1 MLTRVVTR
9 VTEDIDAKSLELVS
23 DGFEELMQHPAT
35 LEVPNADPPKRKRGR
50 PRKSDQEKHEIY
62 KGKSDRELS
71 MMESKTPYISTY
83 EGTTKQLRDTING
96 IDMLAAQIQSDLQAV
111 RASRTLK
118 KKYDYVCELSSTIGS
133 LVSNRI
139 SAIKEI
145 NNTITNA
152 HKLDMSRSKTV
163 KELTD
168 GANDDKAVMDMYNAF
183 VNAPMGNVNAL
194 PPGFN
199 VPAHI
204 LNGAGGIP
212 VTQQGFTEDQMYES
226 FVNNPSPE
234 MSAIAMER
242 NPNIKI
248 VVVYNQETQ
257 DKYFDVVD
265 ITTGQSVPGI
275 ERPSEKL
282 LTHMDINIREGIARN
297 LDANLMYDLVLVGNR
312 RIDEY

>member
-9 VTEDIDAKSLELVS
+9 VAEDIDTKSLELVS
-23 DGFEELMQHPAT
+23 DGFEELMQHPAK
-35 LEVPNADPPKRKRGR
+35 LEIPNAEPTKRKRGR

-62 KGKSDRELS
+62 KGNSDRDLS

-118 KKYDYVCELSSTIGS
+118 KKYDYVCELSSTIGT

-139 SAIKEI
+139 SAIKEL

-152 HKLDMSRSKTV
+152 HKLDMSRSKTI
-163 KELTD
+163 KELSD

-183 VNAPMGNVNAL
+183 VNAPMGNANAL

-204 LNGAGGIP
+204 LNGSGGIP

-265 ITTGQSVPGI
+265 VTTGQSVPGI

>member
-9 VTEDIDAKSLELVS
+9 VTEDIDTKSLELVS

-35 LEVPNADPPKRKRGR
+35 LEVPNSDPPKRKRGR

-265 ITTGQSVPGI
+265 VTTGQSVPGI

>member
-9 VTEDIDAKSLELVS
+9 VTEDIDTKSLELVS

-35 LEVPNADPPKRKRGR
+35 LEVPNTDPPKRKRGR

-163 KELTD
+163 KELSD

-265 ITTGQSVPGI
+265 VTTGQSVPGI

>member
-35 LEVPNADPPKRKRGR
+35 LEVPNSDPPKRKRGR

-265 ITTGQSVPGI
+265 VTTGQSVPEI

>member
-1 MLTRVVTR
+1 MLTRVVSR
-9 VTEDIDAKSLELVS
+9 VTEDVDTKSLELATE
-23 DGFEELMQHPAT
+23 GFDELIQHPT
-35 LEVPNADPPKRKRGR
+35 RLEVPSNPEPPKKKRGR
-50 PRKSDQEKHEIY
+50 PRKSQEKHEIY

-83 EGTTKQLRDTING
+83 EGTSKQLRDTING
-96 IDMLAAQIQSDLQAV
+96 IDMMAAQIEADLQAV
-111 RASRTLK
+111 RSSRTLK
-118 KKYDYVCELSSTIGS
+118 KKYDYICELSSTIGT

-139 SAIKEI
+139 SAIKEL
-145 NNTITNA
+145 NNSITNA
-152 HKLDMSRSKTV
+152 HRLDMNRSKAI
-163 KELTD
+163 KELND

-183 VNAPMGNVNAL
+183 VNAPMGNVNSL
-194 PPGFN
+194 PSGFS
-199 VPAHI
+199 VPAQV
-204 LNGAGGIP
+204 LNGGGGVP
-212 VTQQGFTEDQMYES
+212 VTKQGFTEDQMYES

-257 DKYFDVVD
+257 EKYFDVID
-265 ITTGQSVPGI
+265 TSTGQSVPGI

-282 LTHMDINIREGIARN
+282 LGHMDINIREGIARN
-297 LDANLMYDLVLVGNR
+297 IDANLMYDLVLVGNR

>member
-9 VTEDIDAKSLELVS
+9 VTEDIDTKSLELVS
-23 DGFEELMQHPAT
+23 DGFEELMQHPAK
-35 LEVPNADPPKRKRGR
+35 LEVPNTDPPKRKRGR

-62 KGKSDRELS
+62 KGKSDRDLS

-163 KELTD
+163 KELSD

-183 VNAPMGNVNAL
+183 VNAPMGNMNAL

-265 ITTGQSVPGI
+265 VTTGQSVPGI

>member
-9 VTEDIDAKSLELVS
+9 VNEDIDTKSLELVT
-23 DGFEELMQHPAT
+23 DGFDELMQHPTT
-35 LEVPNADPPKRKRGR
+35 LEVPNAEPPKKKRGR
-50 PRKSDQEKHEIY
+50 PRKSQEKHEIY
-62 KGKSDRELS
+62 KGNSDRELS
-71 MMESKTPYISTY
+71 MMESNTPYISTY
-83 EGTTKQLRDTING
+83 EGTSKQLRDTING
-96 IDMLAAQIQSDLQAV
+96 IDMMAAQIQSDLQAV
-111 RASRTLK
+111 RSSRTLK
-118 KKYDYVCELSSTIGS
+118 KKYDYICELSSTIGT

-139 SAIKEI
+139 SAIREL
-145 NNTITNA
+145 NNSITNA
-152 HKLDMSRSKTV
+152 HKLDMNRSKTV

-183 VNAPMGNVNAL
+183 VNAPMGNMNTL
-194 PPGFN
+194 PAGFN

-204 LNGAGGIP
+204 LNGGGGIP
-212 VTQQGFTEDQMYES
+212 VTPQGFTEDQMYES

-265 ITTGQSVPGI
+265 VTTGQSVPGI

-282 LTHMDINIREGIARN
+282 LNHMDINIREGVARN

>member
-1 MLTRVVTR
+1 
-9 VTEDIDAKSLELVS
+9 
-23 DGFEELMQHPAT
+23 
-35 LEVPNADPPKRKRGR
+35 
-50 PRKSDQEKHEIY
+50 
-62 KGKSDRELS
+62 

>member
-35 LEVPNADPPKRKRGR
+35 LEVPNSDPPKRKRGR

-265 ITTGQSVPGI
+265 VTTGQSVPGI

>member
-9 VTEDIDAKSLELVS
+9 VNEDIDTKSLELVT
-23 DGFEELMQHPAT
+23 DGFDELMQHPTT
-35 LEVPNADPPKRKRGR
+35 LEVPNAEPPKKKRGR
-50 PRKSDQEKHEIY
+50 PKKSEKHEIY

-83 EGTTKQLRDTING
+83 EGTSKQLRDTING
-96 IDMLAAQIQSDLQAV
+96 IDMMAAQIQSDLQAV

-118 KKYDYVCELSSTIGS
+118 KKYDYICELSSTIGT

-139 SAIKEI
+139 SAIREL
-145 NNTITNA
+145 NNSITNA

-168 GANDDKAVMDMYNAF
+168 GANDDKTVMDMYNA
-183 VNAPMGNVNAL
+183 
-194 PPGFN
+194 
-199 VPAHI
+199 
-204 LNGAGGIP
+204 
-212 VTQQGFTEDQMYES
+212 

-265 ITTGQSVPGI
+265 VTTGQSVPGI

-282 LTHMDINIREGIARN
+282 LNHMDINIREGIARN

>member
-265 ITTGQSVPGI
+265 VTTGQSVPGI

>member
-9 VTEDIDAKSLELVS
+9 VNEDIDTNSLKLVT
-23 DGFEELMQHPAT
+23 DGFDELMQHPTT
-35 LEVPNADPPKRKRGR
+35 LEVPNTDPQKKKRGR
-50 PRKSDQEKHEIY
+50 PRKSHEKHEIY
-62 KGKSDRELS
+62 KGNSDRELS

-83 EGTTKQLRDTING
+83 EGTSKQLRDTING
-96 IDMLAAQIQSDLQAV
+96 IDMMAAQIQSDLQAV

-118 KKYDYVCELSSTIGS
+118 KKYDYICELSSTIGN
-133 LVSNRI
+133 LVGNRI
-139 SAIKEI
+139 SAIREL
-145 NNTITNA
+145 NSSITNA
-152 HKLDMSRSKTV
+152 HRLDMNRSKAI

-183 VNAPMGNVNAL
+183 VNAPMGNMNTL
-194 PPGFN
+194 PAGFN
-199 VPAHI
+199 IPAHI
-204 LNGAGGIP
+204 LNGNGGIP

-265 ITTGQSVPGI
+265 VTTGQSVPGI

-282 LTHMDINIREGIARN
+282 LNHMDINIREGIARN

>member
-9 VTEDIDAKSLELVS
+9 VTEDIDTKSLELVS
-23 DGFEELMQHPAT
+23 DGFEELMQHPAK
-35 LEVPNADPPKRKRGR
+35 LEVPNAEPPKRKRGR

-62 KGKSDRELS
+62 KGKSDRDLS

-183 VNAPMGNVNAL
+183 VNAPMGNMNAL

-265 ITTGQSVPGI
+265 VTTGQSVPGI

>member
-35 LEVPNADPPKRKRGR
+35 LEVPNTDPPKRKRGR
-50 PRKSDQEKHEIY
+50 PRKSDHEKHEIY

-163 KELTD
+163 KELSD

-183 VNAPMGNVNAL
+183 VNAPMGNMNAL

-265 ITTGQSVPGI
+265 VTTGQSVPGI

>member
-133 LVSNRI
+133 VVSNRI

-265 ITTGQSVPGI
+265 VTTGQSVPGI

>member
-9 VTEDIDAKSLELVS
+9 VNEDIDTKSLELVT
-23 DGFEELMQHPAT
+23 DGFDELMQHPTT
-35 LEVPNADPPKRKRGR
+35 LEVPNAEPPKKKRGR
-50 PRKSDQEKHEIY
+50 PKKSEKHEIY

-83 EGTTKQLRDTING
+83 EGTSKQLRDTING
-96 IDMLAAQIQSDLQAV
+96 IDMMAAQIQSDLQAV
-111 RASRTLK
+111 RSSRTLK
-118 KKYDYVCELSSTIGS
+118 KKYDYICELSSTIGT

-139 SAIKEI
+139 SAIREL
-145 NNTITNA
+145 NNSITNA

-168 GANDDKAVMDMYNAF
+168 GANDDKTVMDMYNAF
-183 VNAPMGNVNAL
+183 VNAPMGNMNTL
-194 PPGFN
+194 PAGFN

-204 LNGAGGIP
+204 LNGNGGIP
-212 VTQQGFTEDQMYES
+212 VTPQGFTEDQMYES

-265 ITTGQSVPGI
+265 VTTGQSVPGI

-282 LTHMDINIREGIARN
+282 LNHMDINIREGIARN

>member
-9 VTEDIDAKSLELVS
+9 VNEDIDAKSLELVT
-23 DGFEELMQHPAT
+23 DGFDELMQHPTT
-35 LEVPNADPPKRKRGR
+35 LEVPNAEPPKKKRGR
-50 PRKSDQEKHEIY
+50 PKKSEKREIY
-62 KGKSDRELS
+62 KGKSDRDLS

-83 EGTTKQLRDTING
+83 EGTSKQLRDTING
-96 IDMLAAQIQSDLQAV
+96 IDMMAAQIQSDLQAV
-111 RASRTLK
+111 RSSRTLK
-118 KKYDYVCELSSTIGS
+118 KKYDYICELSSTIGT

-139 SAIKEI
+139 SAIREL
-145 NNTITNA
+145 NNSITNA

-168 GANDDKAVMDMYNAF
+168 GANDDKTVMDMYNAF
-183 VNAPMGNVNAL
+183 VNAPMGNMNTL
-194 PPGFN
+194 PAGFN

-204 LNGAGGIP
+204 LNGGGGIP
-212 VTQQGFTEDQMYES
+212 VTPQGFTEDQMYES

-265 ITTGQSVPGI
+265 VTTGQSVPGI

-282 LTHMDINIREGIARN
+282 LNHMDINIREGIARN

>member
-35 LEVPNADPPKRKRGR
+35 LEVPNSDPPKRKRGR

-257 DKYFDVVD
+257 DKYYDVVD
-265 ITTGQSVPGI
+265 VTTGQSVPEI

>member
-9 VTEDIDAKSLELVS
+9 VNEDIDAKSLELVS
-23 DGFEELMQHPAT
+23 DGFEELMQHPTT
-35 LEVPNADPPKRKRGR
+35 LEIPNAEPPKKKRGR
-50 PRKSDQEKHEIY
+50 PRKSQEKHEIY

-71 MMESKTPYISTY
+71 MMESKPPYISTY
-83 EGTTKQLRDTING
+83 EGTSKQLHDTING

-111 RASRTLK
+111 RASRTMK
-118 KKYDYVCELSSTIGS
+118 KKYDYICELSSTIGS

-139 SAIKEI
+139 SAIREL
-145 NNTITNA
+145 NNSITNA

-183 VNAPMGNVNAL
+183 VNAPMGNMNAL
-194 PPGFN
+194 PAGFN

-204 LNGAGGIP
+204 LNGGGGIP

-242 NPNIKI
+242 NPNIKT

-265 ITTGQSVPGI
+265 VTTGQSVPGI

-282 LTHMDINIREGIARN
+282 LNHMDINIRDGVARN